1 MKLKYIHLFEA
12 FSLGDPSKVSYLY
25 PEKKGYTTF
34 YLEVFLKN
42 DFISTWCSLV
52 KIVIQEVAD
61 ELNKEGWELSRLD
74 NTVYKS
80 GKKKK
85 EEKSYKLCKSIF
97 ISELDYS
104 LSSSDKKYI
113 CNLFARRILN
123 KLAYVEDS
131 DIKYTGVLNLDS
143 AEKVICKVQAGGS
156 VESIAY
162 F

>member
-1 MKLKYIHLFEA
+1 MKLKYIQLFEA

-34 YLEVFLKN
+34 YLEVFLKD

-52 KIVIQEVAD
+52 KIVIQEIAD
-61 ELNKEGWELSRLD
+61 ELNREGWELSRLD
-74 NTVYKS
+74 NTIYKPA
-80 GKKKK
+80 KKT
-85 EEKSYKLCKSIF
+85 EKPKTHKLCKSVF
-97 ISELDYS
+97 ISELDYPIDS
-104 LSSSDKKYI
+104 EDKKTI
-113 CNLFARRILN
+113 CDFFVRRILN

-143 AEKVICKVQAGGS
+143 AEKVICKVQSGGGIQ
-156 VESIAY
+156 SIAY